1 MSARERL
8 ARAQRELVEALG
20 VGASVPAGFDVERV
34 HEAAKSLLNKR
45 RRGVERSWP
54 ALVAALG
61 DTFRPRFEAWARR
74 HPLGVEASAL
84 GDGRR
89 FAQGLLDTGD
99 FPEAA
104 REELF
109 TFDVR
114 FRLGEEGLLPRRGPG
129 VLAARLGTPR
139 RLFVALRL
147 PGGRVVRLQFGA

>member
-20 VGASVPAGFDVERV
+20 VGAPVPAGFDVERV
-34 HEAAKSLLNKR
+34 HEAARSLLNKR

-61 DTFRPRFEAWARR
+61 DTFRPRFEAWARG
-74 HPLGVEASAL
+74 HPLGVEASAF

-89 FAQGLLDTGD
+89 FAQGLLDEGA

-109 TFDVR
+109 SFDVR
-114 FRLGEEGLLPRRGPG
+114 FRLGEDSLVPRSGLG
-129 VLAARLGTPR
+129 VRAARVGTPR
-139 RLFVALRL
+139 RLLLALRL
-147 PGGRVVRLQFGA
+147 PGGRVLRLRLA